1 MIIDSH
7 SLNSLSGL
15 NNLNRIHGNNL
26 YLDTYSVVI
35 RNNNFIDQNYTGLC
49 YANNINWTLLTDHLV
64 LINNNNDNCSC
75 NQNVMDVGILDLIIV
90 KFVIIM
96 NQVFFV

>member
-35 RNNNFIDQNYTGLC
+35 RNNNFIDQNFKQVY
-49 YANNINWTLLTDHLV
+49 
-64 LINNNNDNCSC
+64 
-75 NQNVMDVGILDLIIV
+75 VMPII
-90 KFVIIM
+90 
-96 NQVFFV
+96 